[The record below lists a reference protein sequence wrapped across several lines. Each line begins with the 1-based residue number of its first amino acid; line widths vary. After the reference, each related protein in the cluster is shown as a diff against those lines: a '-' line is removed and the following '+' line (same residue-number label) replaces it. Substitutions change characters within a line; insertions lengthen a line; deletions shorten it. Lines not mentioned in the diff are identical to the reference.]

1 MQIVVREFIGKTII
15 GSVLMKYLSFI
26 NPESILKDP
35 QNIIE
40 RRMKQFL
47 HEIVSLNQ
55 VSASQF
61 DTAFQEFSQFVND
74 TNY

>member
-1 MQIVVREFIGKTII
+1 
-15 GSVLMKYLSFI
+15 MKYLSFI